1 MEKGGE
7 NMKAKE
13 MFKYANYDL
22 IVEDS
27 GSLKYVKKDGLGN
40 QEVIKFIV
48 GGFQVINVYWER
60 INGEKLPYSVTL
72 KDILVQAMNKQIKE
86 LGW

>member
-1 MEKGGE
+1 MQ
-7 NMKAKE
+7 AKE

-22 IVEDS
+22 IVEDN
-27 GSLKYVKKDGLGN
+27 GNLKYVKKDGLGN

-60 INGEKLPYSVTL
+60 INGEKLPYAITL
-72 KDILVQAMNKQIKE
+72 KRVILQAINEQMKE

>member
-1 MEKGGE
+1 
-7 NMKAKE
+7 MKAKE

-22 IVEDS
+22 IVEDN
-27 GSLKYVKKDGLGN
+27 GNLKYVKKDGLGN

-48 GGFQVINVYWER
+48 GGFQVISVYWER
-60 INGEKLPYSVTL
+60 INGEKLPYAITL
-72 KDILVQAMNKQIKE
+72 KRVILQAINEQMKE

>member
-1 MEKGGE
+1 
-7 NMKAKE
+7 MKAKE

-22 IVEDS
+22 IVEDN

-48 GGFQVINVYWER
+48 GGFQVINVYWEK

-72 KDILVQAMNKQIKE
+72 KSITVQAIHKQMEE
-86 LGW
+86 LEWWKYKYL

>member
-1 MEKGGE
+1 
-7 NMKAKE
+7 MKAKE

-22 IVEDS
+22 IVEDN
-27 GSLKYVKKDGLGN
+27 GNLKYVKKDGLGN

-48 GGFQVINVYWER
+48 GGFQVINVYWEK
-60 INGEKLPYSVTL
+60 INGEKLPYAITL
-72 KDILVQAMNKQIKE
+72 KRVILQAINEQMKE

>member
-1 MEKGGE
+1 
-7 NMKAKE
+7 MKAKE

-22 IVEDS
+22 IVEDN
-27 GSLKYVKKDGLGN
+27 GNLKYVKKDGLGN
-40 QEVIKFIV
+40 QEIIKFIV

-60 INGEKLPYSVTL
+60 INGEKLPYAITL
-72 KDILVQAMNKQIKE
+72 KRVLLQAINEQMKE

>member
-1 MEKGGE
+1 
-7 NMKAKE
+7 MKAKE

-22 IVEDS
+22 IVEDN

-48 GGFQVINVYWER
+48 GGFQVINVYWEK

-72 KDILVQAMNKQIKE
+72 KSITVQAIHKQMEE
-86 LGW
+86 LEW

>member
-1 MEKGGE
+1 
-7 NMKAKE
+7 MKAKE

-22 IVEDS
+22 IAEDN

-48 GGFQVINVYWER
+48 GGFQVINVYWEK

-72 KDILVQAMNKQIKE
+72 KSITVQAIHKQMEE
-86 LGW
+86 LEWWKYKYL